1 MRKRSKKY
9 RRSKGGPNR
18 LDVNETPT
26 LLAKIMPTVLRRGD
40 THPSSRLIAFWTGE
54 QVKEDAPFSVHR

>member
-9 RRSKGGPNR
+9 RRAKGGPNR
-18 LDVNETPT
+18 LDVDETPT
-26 LLAKIMPTVLRRGD
+26 LLAKIMPTVLRGGD
-40 THPSSRLIAFWTGE
+40 THTSSRLTTFWTGE

>member
-40 THPSSRLIAFWTGE
+40 TSIVTTDRSLDRRTG
-54 QVKEDAPFSVHR
+54 QGGRTFLGA